1 MNKWIVFIMMAVV
14 IAMFWKGIEILGRSD
29 TNKSVLYEVP
39 KKSTEQ
45 RWNAAFEWMK
55 KRQNENK
62 SK

>member
-1 MNKWIVFIMMAVV
+1 MMAVV

-29 TNKSVLYEVP
+29 TNKSVLYDGP
-39 KKSTEQ
+39 KKTTEQ